1 MRVVGVSPR
10 VATGRLPLQPPEEL
24 ERRACPTSSALPPV
38 ATTSSGCTIA
48 VLKHGCA
55 AVRTAD
61 QVRSTHS
68 AAHVL
73 APTPAQCATP
83 ERPGGTAALTATPA
97 CVRTAKR
104 RDAGRQQ
111 RAAQWPWRVVFI
123 PNRRKADALCNRP
136 IQRAAVAPPKTVSL
150 VFGLRVGFLRRAR
163 AGPLRAKRLSAA
175 LARTA
180 TLKNN
185 CWGTAARKSRR
196 RGMWRR

>member
-10 VATGRLPLQPPEEL
+10 VATGRLLLQPPEES
-24 ERRACPTSSALPPV
+24 ERRACPTSSALLPV

-55 AVRTAD
+55 AVRPAD
-61 QVRSTHS
+61 QVRSHTGARAS
-68 AAHVL
+68 ANSSPV
-73 APTPAQCATP
+73 CP
-83 ERPGGTAALTATPA
+83 ERPSGTAALTATPA
-97 CVRTAKR
+97 CLRTAKR
-104 RDAGRQQ
+104 RH
-111 RAAQWPWRVVFI
+111 AAASSARLAMASCVHS
-123 PNRRKADALCNRP
+123 NRRKADALCNRP
-136 IQRAAVAPPKTVSL
+136 IQRAAVAPPKTVSS
-150 VFGLRVGFLRRAR
+150 VVGLRVGLLRRAR